1 VTCPVWE
8 QQNFASSLFLVFG
21 RFIHRLP
28 WFDHGI
34 DSVNLFRKSI
44 QDVGA
49 KHRPTANMAPGLQ
62 KRLNR
67 LLDLE
72 VIFDKRGL
80 PVDYAN

>member
-1 VTCPVWE
+1 MGTTK
-8 QQNFASSLFLVFG
+8 L
-21 RFIHRLP
+21 RFVIIFSFRSFYP
-28 WFDHGI
+28 
-34 DSVNLFRKSI
+34 SVAMVRSWYRFRESI